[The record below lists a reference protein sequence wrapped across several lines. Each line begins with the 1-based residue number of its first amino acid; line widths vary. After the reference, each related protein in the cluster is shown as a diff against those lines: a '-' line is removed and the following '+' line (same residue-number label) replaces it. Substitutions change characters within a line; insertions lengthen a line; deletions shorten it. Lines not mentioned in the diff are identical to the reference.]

1 MKFLHAALVVL
12 CLSLPS
18 LSVAGDITPLQ
29 KSPAQKTATQKAEPA
44 QKSAVQKGD
53 AEAEHLG
60 FWARRRVRISS
71 RRSVGAILL
80 VGSTCSNCR

>member
-29 KSPAQKTATQKAEPA
+29 KSPAQKAATQKAEPA
-44 QKSAVQKGD
+44 QKGD

-60 FWARRRVRISS
+60 FWAHRRARISS
-71 RRSVGAILL
+71 RRSVLATLL
-80 VGSTCSNCR
+80 AGRACSLCR